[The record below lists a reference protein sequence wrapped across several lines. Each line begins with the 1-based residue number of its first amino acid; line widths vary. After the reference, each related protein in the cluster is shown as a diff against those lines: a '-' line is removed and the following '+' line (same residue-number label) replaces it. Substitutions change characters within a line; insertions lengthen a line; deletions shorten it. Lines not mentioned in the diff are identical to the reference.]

1 MPRWEWPCST
11 PRSDGR
17 AESRWRQRAGC
28 GRSLAAAPGST
39 LLFPRRQALAHLAGS
54 LVDAGLPLEALQ
66 VAREA
71 VATPAEDVRS
81 RVLALRALG
90 TALHAT
96 GDDTR
101 AEQAYQQALDI
112 AVATQARSEE
122 AQTRKLLAF
131 LKESASSAS

>member
-1 MPRWEWPCST
+1 MLDAQVR
-11 PRSDGR
+11 R
-17 AESRWRQRAGC
+17 ARGEPLEAARRLREV
-28 GRSLAAAPGST
+28 LAAAPAARCSSHGG
-39 LLFPRRQALAHLAGS
+39 RRWPIWPVP
-54 LVDAGLPLEALQ
+54 LVDAGQLDEALA

-96 GDDTR
+96 GDDVG

-122 AQTRKLLAF
+122 AQTRKLLAS